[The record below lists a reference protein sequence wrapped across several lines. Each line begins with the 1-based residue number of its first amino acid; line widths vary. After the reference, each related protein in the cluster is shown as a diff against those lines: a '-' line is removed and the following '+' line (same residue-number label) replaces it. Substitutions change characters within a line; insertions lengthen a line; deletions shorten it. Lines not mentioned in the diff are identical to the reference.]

1 MPENR
6 TSTHDV
12 HPLVVAQ
19 DTRLPTSNTQRDRSL
34 GDRRLWLAGISLAA
48 LFALLIGLYWGGSA
62 YETPAEGLPDPGPLV
77 GWGLPVAKL
86 LSVALGALTIGLLLA
101 AAFLLPSPGRGVVSK
116 SGRRDLLL
124 ASASAA
130 GWSISSLFV
139 LFFTHATVMGQPL
152 LQALE
157 PQTFLTFAFE
167 VPQNVAFLLTAILA
181 AIIAVSALVSATTGA
196 AALLTGVAFI
206 ALILPPINAHGSGS
220 GDHSLAMTS
229 GALHAAAAAAWIGGL
244 VVLTLH
250 VFRKDA
256 GAGVAIR
263 RFSVVAT
270 VALAALAATG
280 LANTYTRLERPED
293 LWSTAYGV
301 MVIGKVVLLVA
312 LALIAYQSR
321 KQLSVGVAA
330 GERGPRLRWLTLEG
344 LFMALTLGLAL
355 SMTLT
360 PYPRVDVPFNTAA
373 EELLGFAMPP
383 EPTAANVLFGWYP
396 DPFWLFFC
404 ALLLVAYVGAVVRL
418 RRNGVAWPLGR
429 LLSWSA
435 GVAVLFWSTNAG
447 IAGYGAVSVGWHM
460 VQHMTLAMLAPIL
473 LVLGMPMTLALRAL
487 RPSRGRER
495 GPREWLL
502 WALHSGVSKLVT
514 HPIYVLVIG
523 TFGLFGLY
531 FTPLFS
537 IAMTSHAGH
546 ILMMLH
552 FLISGFLFYWVVL
565 GLDPGPRTVPP
576 WARLILL
583 LVYIS
588 LHAFFALA
596 IMSLTE
602 PLAEEWYA
610 LVQPPWLPDLVADT
624 TTSGGIAWGF
634 GEIPTLIVMIVVAV
648 QWARSDTREAKRIDR
663 QADRDGDAALQE
675 YNNYLASLAG
685 QKTAGGAHPA
695 DPADPPKHQPPLS
708 GS

>member
-1 MPENR
+1 MSPENT
-6 TSTHDV
+6 TSTQSPAVPDSDRAQSVPPTDV
-12 HPLVVAQ
+12 P
-19 DTRLPTSNTQRDRSL
+19 PDRSL

-77 GWGLPVAKL
+77 GWGLPITKL
-86 LSVALGALTIGLLLA
+86 LSVAFGTITIGLLLS

-116 SGRRDLLL
+116 AGRRDLLF
-124 ASASAA
+124 ASLTAA
-130 GWSISSLFV
+130 GWSVSSLFV
-139 LFFTHATVMGQPL
+139 LFFTHATVVGQPL
-152 LQALE
+152 LQSLE

-181 AIIAVSALVSATTGA
+181 AIIAASALVSATTGA
-196 AALLTGVAFI
+196 AALLTGTAFI

-250 VFRKDA
+250 VFRRDA
-256 GAGVAIR
+256 GVGVAIR

-270 VALAALAATG
+270 VALAALAITG

-301 MVIGKVVLLVA
+301 LVIGKVVLLVV
-312 LALIAYQSR
+312 LAAIAYQSR

-330 GERGPRLRWLTLEG
+330 GQRGPRLRWLALEG

-383 EPTAANVLFGWYP
+383 EPTANTVLFGWYP
-396 DPFWLFFC
+396 DPFWIMFC
-404 ALLLVAYVGAVVRL
+404 ILLLVAYVGAVVRL
-418 RRNGVAWPLGR
+418 RRNGVRWPVGR
-429 LLSWSA
+429 LLTWVG

-487 RPSRGRER
+487 RPIRAGRDR

-502 WALHSGVSKLVT
+502 WALHSGVSKLMT
-514 HPIYVLVIG
+514 HPIYVLVLG

-596 IMSLTE
+596 IMSLTQ
-602 PLAEEWYA
+602 PLAQEWYS

-648 QWARSDTREAKRIDR
+648 QWARSDTREAKRLDR
-663 QADRDGDAALQE
+663 QADRDGDAALAD
-675 YNNYLASLAG
+675 YNDYMASLATRAPG
-685 QKTAGGAHPA
+685 PQE
-695 DPADPPKHQPPLS
+695 DQPQPQRQRTDRP
-708 GS
+708 